1 MSSNSSTSS
10 YSSSSGDSSN
20 GNVNDDVNESF
31 YDAAEEGSLVK
42 LNEAVA
48 NGADI
53 HYLSP
58 KQLPGWED
66 DDYGDGTGNSALHVA
81 CCKGLR
87 PIIDRLLELGANIHL
102 KTTKVTCLLI

>member
-1 MSSNSSTSS
+1 MSANSN
-10 YSSSSGDSSN
+10 YE
-20 GNVNDDVNESF
+20 NVVDDINESF

-53 HYLSP
+53 DYLSP
-58 KQLPGWED
+58 KVLTGWG
-66 DDYGDGTGNSALHVA
+66 YGNGNSALHVA
-81 CCKGLR
+81 CYKGLR

-102 KTTKVTCLLI
+102 KTTQVMCLYS

>member
-1 MSSNSSTSS
+1 MSTISKSSNI
-10 YSSSSGDSSN
+10 SN
-20 GNVNDDVNESF
+20 LVVNVNESF

-53 HYLSP
+53 DYLSP
-58 KQLPGWED
+58 KRLTGWK
-66 DDYGDGTGNSALHVA
+66 YGTGNSALHVA
-81 CCKGLR
+81 CYKGLR